1 MSALDYLYAGAQA
14 INSAAPA
21 VSQLAAAA
29 SGARSAAGAK
39 EVQWENFQ
47 QNKELMRLQQQYY
60 QSSVDA
66 ANKYNSPSAVASRL
80 RAAGFSPSLA
90 ISSGVGGI
98 SGSTV
103 PSSSPV
109 SNPGSPAFLPA
120 AAGLPQTSLSDIS
133 VNAAQASAL
142 NSSARESQ
150 TRSDLNTVDLQTRSL
165 INNNVVRIGNTQIEF
180 DQSRIRYTDA
190 QRDAIRNYVANL
202 DASTTELYG
211 RYMNSL
217 ADLNLKAEE
226 YRSRVIDNFFKPRH
240 HESSLAN
247 DVVSRELSRSNISLN
262 STQRNLLIEQIAT
275 EAQLRIYRMLDLT
288 STADY
293 KDAQARAAA
302 AQESMYRAFGFS
314 ASTQGDLNVLHYNF
328 DKTYMPLERALQAGE
343 VFSRIVNNSVDSFCK
358 VVGTAKGILGSDVIP
373 FH

>member
-1 MSALDYLYAGAQA
+1 MDPLTIFGIGAGLNAVNSALQ
-14 INSAAPA
+14 
-21 VSQLAAAA
+21 
-29 SGARSAAGAK
+29 SGISAK
-39 EVQWENFQ
+39 EARKLQEKQFRQ
-47 QNKELMRLQQQYY
+47 DKELMALQNSYY
-60 QSSVDA
+60 VQAVDA
-66 ANKYNSPSAVASRL
+66 SNKYNSPMEVSKRL
-80 RAAGFSPSLA
+80 RSAGYSPSLA
-90 ISSGVGGI
+90 ISQGVGGI

-109 SNPGSPAFLPA
+109 SQSGAPSFLSH
-120 AAGLPQTSLSDIS
+120 AAGPMPIPSSVAS
-133 VNAAQASAL
+133 VNSAQASAL
-142 NSSARESQ
+142 FSSARESQ

-165 INNNVVRIGNTQIEF
+165 INNNVVRIGNTQVEF

-211 RYMNSL
+211 RYANSL
-217 ADLNLKAEE
+217 ADLNLKDQE
-226 YRSRVIDNFFKPRH
+226 YKSRVVDNYFKPLH
-240 HESSLAN
+240 HKSSLAN

-275 EAQLRIYRMLDLT
+275 EAQLRIYRILDMT
-288 STADY
+288 SSADY
-293 KDAQARAAA
+293 KDAQARSAA

-358 VVGTAKGILGSDVIP
+358 SVSTSKNVLGRVSSA
-373 FH
+373 F